1 MWFWVYTGRRS
12 YEELAAI
19 VRELE
24 CVTLDAVM
32 FIVKRWLLLL
42 LLLLTDKVSLLTN
55 IRLLL
60 SRM

>member
-1 MWFWVYTGRRS
+1 VWFWVYTGRRS
-12 YEELAAI
+12 YEELPAI

-42 LLLLTDKVSLLTN
+42 LLLTDKVSLLTN